1 MRVRLGAALSSAL
14 TILIGLLTLGGLLLV
29 RDSLGLSGTAVDTL
43 DNITK
48 ILLELVTIVI
58 ALTVLL
64 GVANLVIVHFRRTF
78 TRQVSAVYS
87 LFLLGGFGAAVG
99 TRLLS
104 DQEANEVLLE
114 TVLVSLESAL
124 AGLLFFA
131 LVYGAYRMMHRR
143 VTWSNTVFVV
153 ALLIV
158 LVGALP
164 FSDIEAL
171 KDFREWL
178 LSVPVSAGAR
188 GLLLGIALGTI
199 VTGMR
204 VLIGVDRSYRE

>member
-14 TILIGLLTLGGLLLV
+14 TIIIGLVTLAGLLLA
-29 RDSLGLSGTAVDTL
+29 RDSLGFSGPAVDTVS
-43 DNITK
+43 NITK

-64 GVANLVIVHFRRTF
+64 GILNLVVVHSRRVF
-78 TRQVSAVYS
+78 SRKVSAVYS
-87 LFLLGGFGAAVG
+87 LVMLAGFVAAVG
-99 TRLLS
+99 SKFLT
-104 DQEANEVLLE
+104 DQEANKVLME
-114 TVLVSLESAL
+114 TVLVSVESAL

-143 VTWSNTVFVV
+143 VTWSNTLFVV

-164 FSDIEAL
+164 FSEMEATR
-171 KDFREWL
+171 DFREWL

>member
-14 TILIGLLTLGGLLLV
+14 TIIIGLVTLAGLLLA
-29 RDSLGLSGTAVDTL
+29 RDSLGLSGPAVDTVG
-43 DNITK
+43 NITK

-64 GVANLVIVHFRRTF
+64 GVLNLVIVHFRRTVH
-78 TRQVSAVYS
+78 RKVSAIYS
-87 LFLLGGFGAAVG
+87 LFLLAGFGAAVG
-99 TRLLS
+99 SKFLT

-114 TVLVSLESAL
+114 TVLVSVESAL

-131 LVYGAYRMMHRR
+131 LVYGAYRMMYRR

-164 FSDIEAL
+164 FTDIEAV